1 MPDSTAAEKPPTV
14 ARGKPVVPV
23 NARRIVVVVWL
34 AYSVAVLGISILP
47 SEAVPKF
54 LMFGWDK
61 IANAIAYLASL
72 LADDTVYTYPIIGWD
87 KIAHA
92 SAFLG
97 LGALTVP
104 VMLHRKQWITLTV
117 GYGLAIAVLSEWL
130 QSYAPGR
137 TPSTADVAADLIGTG
152 TAVIVSILWLRLFGR
167 AFASHGKQTRA

>member
-1 MPDSTAAEKPPTV
+1 MPDRTMTAKPPV
-14 ARGKPVVPV
+14 QRHGKPVVPV
-23 NARRIVVVVWL
+23 HARRIVTVIWL
-34 AYSVAVLGISILP
+34 VYSVAVVGVSILP

-61 IANAIAYLASL
+61 IAHAIAYLASL
-72 LADDTVYTYPIIGWD
+72 FADETVYKYPLIGWD

-104 VMLHRKQWITLTV
+104 VVIHKRQWIALTV

-130 QSYAPGR
+130 QSFAPSR
-137 TPSTADVAADLIGTG
+137 SPSAADVLADLIGTAF
-152 TAVIVSILWLRLFGR
+152 AVIVSILWLRLFGR
-167 AFASHGKQTRA
+167 AFTTQAKRTNV